1 METGEVNKMDK
12 KKRLIA
18 QIIIVGIIA
27 AMVVTS
33 ILWAIMLSV

>member
-1 METGEVNKMDK
+1 MDK